1 MFLPGE
7 SHGQRSLAGHGP
19 WGHRESDTT
28 EVTEHKGNWIV
39 GFPLEAGDWTQNH
52 VHCEDLLD
60 SHLLNSAVKRC
71 VLLIASIFL
80 MLFSGSH
87 GS

>member
-1 MFLPGE
+1 MG
-7 SHGQRSLAGHGP
+7 RGP

-28 EVTEHKGNWIV
+28 EVTEHEGNWIV
-39 GFPLEAGDWTQNH
+39 GFPLETGDRKENH

-80 MLFSGSH
+80 MQLSGSH
-87 GS
+87 RS